1 MALPDDDCRTLLG
14 ELVQL
19 WDHKLPP
26 SDRFSEMT
34 ALDIIEAL
42 AALNPV
48 VRRARELTA
57 AQEERV
63 GFV

>member
-1 MALPDDDCRTLLG
+1 MALPDADCRTLLV
-14 ELVQL
+14 ELVQV

-26 SDRFSEMT
+26 SDRFSEIT
-34 ALDIIEAL
+34 ALDIIEAM

>member
-1 MALPDDDCRTLLG
+1 
-14 ELVQL
+14 
-19 WDHKLPP
+19 
-26 SDRFSEMT
+26 MT

-48 VRRARELTA
+48 IRRARELA
-57 AQEERV
+57 AAEEERV

>member
-1 MALPDDDCRTLLG
+1 MALPDDDCRTLLE

>member
-1 MALPDDDCRTLLG
+1 MAPPDNDCRTLLG
-14 ELVQL
+14 ELVQV
-19 WDHKLPP
+19 WDHKLPS

-48 VRRARELTA
+48 IRRARELTA
-57 AQEERV
+57 AEEERV